1 MEVLGAQSPLLMRQ
15 FLTVSPRFVLTSVVS
30 FQWRAGQFMRQHS
43 EQRVDRAERGLFA
56 QAVKAQGPLEAPA
69 AAAAAEAA
77 AAAAAQGSGGAA
89 GSRSL
94 LYHMRGNARANAADL
109 LHNWLQDFQA
119 SGVRHT
125 PQSLT
130 ALVQVKPL
138 RSLVCHLVA
147 L

>member
-1 MEVLGAQSPLLMRQ
+1 MGCMPRSSIDVE
-15 FLTVSPRFVLTSVVS
+15 FL
-30 FQWRAGQFMRQHS
+30 
-43 EQRVDRAERGLFA
+43 A

-69 AAAAAEAA
+69 SVAAAADTG
-77 AAAAAQGSGGAA
+77 Q
-89 GSRSL
+89 SL

-130 ALVQVKPL
+130 SLVQVQPAQHWPL
-138 RSLVCHLVA
+138 FINFKTSLPDACYYL
-147 L
+147 LMNPS